1 MELIETLVVVVHV
14 IVAAGVIG
22 LVLLQQGKGADMGA
36 AFGAGASQTL
46 FGSQGSGNFLTKM
59 TSLLAIVFFVSSFAL
74 AVFAKQKSEE
84 IAQQDFVPQVIES
97 APEQAVP
104 ALDDAT
110 PPPAEE
116 AAADEGKP
124 VLE

>member
-14 IVAAGVIG
+14 IVAVGVIG

-59 TSLLAIVFFVSSFAL
+59 TSFLAIVFFISSFAL
-74 AVFAKQKSEE
+74 AFFAKQKSEN
-84 IAQQDFVPQVIES
+84 IAQQDFIPQVIES
-97 APEQAVP
+97 APEQEVP
-104 ALDDAT
+104 ALDEAT
-110 PPPAEE
+110 APPAEE
-116 AAADEGKP
+116 NAADESKP